1 VQSTQPI
8 VVRVLEEPVKST
20 GVGDIILGALG
31 LTGVMLL
38 AALLLGALLGG
49 ILITIKRLRAKYDL
63 EPVSDHEALR
73 VTPSSSTPYPV
84 RRAGAHP
91 PPPCWHVARDA
102 ARSTLHVGPHVAPS
116 HVARR
121 TWLIPLSPTPP
132 LGRL

>member
-1 VQSTQPI
+1 MQSAQPI

-63 EPVSDHEALR
+63 EPVDDHDALR
-73 VTPSSSTPYPV
+73 VTPSSSTP
-84 RRAGAHP
+84 
-91 PPPCWHVARDA
+91 
-102 ARSTLHVGPHVAPS
+102 
-116 HVARR
+116 
-121 TWLIPLSPTPP
+121 
-132 LGRL
+132 